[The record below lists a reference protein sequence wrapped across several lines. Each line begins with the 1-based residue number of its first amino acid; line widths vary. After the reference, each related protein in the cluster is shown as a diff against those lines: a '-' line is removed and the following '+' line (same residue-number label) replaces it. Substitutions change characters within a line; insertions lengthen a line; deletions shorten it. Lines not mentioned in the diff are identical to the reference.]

1 MTLLEFYDALNSHD
15 WYFEFSDDH
24 RIWRAGR
31 AYLDRLEVAARESKQ
46 HQILFDAFAKHY
58 FSGEPWK
65 TPKAP
70 FPERKDY
77 E

>member
-31 AYLDRLEVAARESKQ
+31 ASLDRLQLGAGESNA
-46 HQILFDAFAKHY
+46 HQRLFDAFANHY
-58 FSGEPWK
+58 FSGKPWG